1 MDSAKR
7 YAPATLRNREP
18 IRDVLRQVLP
28 ARGSVLEIG
37 SGSGEHAVFFAA
49 SFPHTT
55 WQPTDA
61 DPECLAS
68 IAAWTADAALPN
80 LRPPL
85 HVDAEDRFWTAV
97 ADQAF
102 DAVVSINMIHIAP
115 WEACRCLMA
124 GAARVLKRG
133 GVLYLYGP
141 FMIGSRHTAPS
152 NAAFDESLKEM
163 DPRFGVRDIA
173 AVSTEAGLNGL
184 MQEKQVPMPANN
196 CSLVF
201 RLQAVRRDS
210 QRSA

>member
-1 MDSAKR
+1 MPNDSAKR

-37 SGSGEHAVFFAA
+37 SGSGEHAVFFAS
-49 SFPHTT
+49 SFPTIT
-55 WQPTDA
+55 WHPTDA

-68 IAAWTADAALPN
+68 IAAWMADANLPN
-80 LRPPL
+80 LQAPL
-85 HVDAEDRFWTAV
+85 HLDAQTPAWPAV
-97 ADQAF
+97 AVRGF
-102 DAVVSINMIHIAP
+102 DAVVSINMVHIAP

-152 NAAFDESLKEM
+152 NAAFDDSLKAM
-163 DPRFGVRDIA
+163 DRRFGVRDVA
-173 AVSTEAGLNGL
+173 AVAAEAALNGL
-184 MQEKQVPMPANN
+184 TLEKQEPMPANN
-196 CSLVF
+196 LSLIF
-201 RLQAVRRDS
+201 RRR
-210 QRSA
+210 

>member
-28 ARGSVLEIG
+28 ARGRVLEIG
-37 SGSGEHAVFFAA
+37 SGNGEHAVFFAA

-68 IAAWTADAALPN
+68 IAAWTAEAGLPN
-80 LRPPL
+80 LRPPVRL
-85 HVDAEDRFWTAV
+85 DVEDRSWTAL
-97 ADQAF
+97 ADQVF

-115 WEACRCLMA
+115 WEACQGLMA
-124 GAARVLKRG
+124 GAARALKRG

-152 NAAFDESLKEM
+152 NAAFDDSLKAM
-163 DPRFGVRDIA
+163 DRRFGVRDVA
-173 AVSTEAGLNGL
+173 AVAAEATLNGL
-184 MQEKQVPMPANN
+184 TVEKQVPMPANN
-196 CSLVF
+196 LSLIF
-201 RLQAVRRDS
+201 RRR
-210 QRSA
+210 